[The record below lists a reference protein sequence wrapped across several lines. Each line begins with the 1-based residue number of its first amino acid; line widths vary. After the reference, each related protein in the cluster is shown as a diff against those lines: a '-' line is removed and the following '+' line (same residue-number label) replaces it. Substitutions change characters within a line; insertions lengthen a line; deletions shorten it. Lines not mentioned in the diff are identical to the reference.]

1 MKKSRKGKIK
11 YIFCI
16 LMTFF
21 ASLTIQSSVFF
32 SDSEVADV
40 VLAENKDS
48 TMIRVGLEGVYYN
61 RQSITIRNTDIVIG
75 YSRDNSYYREMA
87 LSGGSFTLAPYTGK
101 MTLTGSYSSYDDA
114 KSAAAVQNGS
124 GAEAYPVLTYLN
136 KWSVAVCGEGNSD
149 GYAVMVTG
157 TDGNRFIYTV
167 DEHGAYPQITA
178 GKSNNSGIYVIDMGE
193 RQYRGRIEIGRYKE
207 ISTLKAVNVVELE
220 EYLYGVVPCEMVSSW
235 HAEALKTQAVCSRSY
250 AYTAGFGSGTD
261 LTKPYSLCDTTSSQ
275 VYKGYGAE
283 RASTNNAVDATEGKI
298 IYYGGKPVRAYYS
311 STSGGSTENVEDVWG
326 TPYGYLRQVSDI
338 FELEPELKPWMIELT
353 AGEVESL
360 MKENG
365 VSVGKI
371 RDIRPFVLTQ
381 SGRVYSVE
389 IVGDSKQVITGSKL
403 RKIFSLYS
411 TKYKVI
417 KYSDNPDYVAVFT
430 AGGKYALDIA
440 DSYIAGG
447 NFTVN
452 KASGDIEQ
460 FVVMTAD
467 NLINYPANA
476 PTGSDTY
483 YIAGMGY
490 GHGVGMSQS
499 GAKGMAEAG
508 FDYEQILKH
517 YYTGIEV
524 R

>member
-1 MKKSRKGKIK
+1 MRKGRYSKIK
-11 YIFCI
+11 YLICI
-16 LMTFF
+16 LTVFFVSMTVPY
-21 ASLTIQSSVFF
+21 SVFF
-32 SDSEVADV
+32 DDSQIADSV
-40 VLAENKDS
+40 FAADKDS

-61 RQSITIRNTDIVIG
+61 KQSVNIRNADIVIG
-75 YSRDNSYYREMA
+75 YSVDNSYYREMSV
-87 LSGGSFTLAPYTGK
+87 SGGSFTFTPFTGNIS
-101 MTLTGSYSSYDDA
+101 LSGSYSSYGDA
-114 KSAAAVQNGS
+114 KTAALAQSS
-124 GAEAYPVLTYLN
+124 GGVEAYPVLTYLN
-136 KWSVAVCGEGNSD
+136 SWSVALCGSGSED
-149 GYAVMVTG
+149 GYAVMVSASSG
-157 TDGNRFIYTV
+157 EKFLYTV
-167 DEHGAYPQITA
+167 DGHGAYPQISA
-178 GKSNNSGIYVIDMGE
+178 GKSNASGVYVVDMGE
-193 RQYRGRIEIGRYKE
+193 RQYRGRIEIGRYGE
-207 ISTLKAVNVVELE
+207 ISSLKAVNIVELE

-235 HAEALKTQAVCSRSY
+235 HSEALKTQAVCSRSY

-283 RASTNNAVDATEGKI
+283 RTSTNNAVDETEGEI
-298 IYYGGKPVRAYYS
+298 IYYNGKPVRAYYS

-338 FELEPELKPWMIELT
+338 YELEPELRPWVIELT

-360 MKENG
+360 LEENG

-371 RDIRPFVLTQ
+371 TDIRPFVMTQ

-389 IVGDSKQVITGSKL
+389 IQGDSKQIITGDKL

-417 KYSDNPDYVAVFT
+417 KYNDNPDYVAVLT
-430 AGGKYALDIA
+430 DNGKYALDIA

-447 NFTVN
+447 DFAVN
-452 KASGDIEQ
+452 KASGEIEQ

-476 PTGSDTY
+476 PSDGNTY

-508 FDYEQILKH
+508 FTYKQILKH